1 MSRPRPPSGRSYL
14 QLALVPVLC
23 GLLVL
28 SACNPRVTV
37 DPIEVKTIHIV
48 HDINI
53 KVDRELD
60 EYFAMLDQQTA
71 ATQPATAPAT
81 QAAETAGEVQ

>member
-1 MSRPRPPSGRSYL
+1 MKNRVMI
-14 QLALVPVLC
+14 AAVATAA
-23 GLLVL
+23 LVL